1 MRVTFS
7 RWCSVSA
14 ISLTLTAVVSANP
27 SKGGWHG
34 QPPGQTAPQVLVT
47 GEVRYPGRVTLTAA
61 TLTVADALAA
71 VGSPTMNAG
80 EQVIVIHP
88 SDPRPS
94 ARRTIQLADVDL
106 GNPGVDVSL
115 EDGDIVNV
123 PVGKR
128 FYIAGFV
135 RVPGAYRL
143 VTGTT
148 VLQAIALAGGLS
160 GGSDRHIKIDRTVNG
175 TLSKIP
181 AQLGDV
187 VRPSDVIKVPR
198 RMF

>member
-1 MRVTFS
+1 MRVTLS

-14 ISLTLTAVVSANP
+14 VSLALASVVSATA
-27 SKGGWHG
+27 GELDGTG
-34 QPPGQTAPQVLVT
+34 QAPGQTAPQVLVT

-61 TLTVADALAA
+61 TLTVPDALAA
-71 VGSPTMNAG
+71 VGSPTNKAG

-94 ARRTIQLADVDL
+94 TRRTIRLADVDL
-106 GNPGVDVSL
+106 GTPGVDLSL

-123 PVGKR
+123 PVGNR
-128 FYIAGFV
+128 FYISGFV

-148 VLQAIALAGGLS
+148 VQQAIVLAGGLS
-160 GGSDRHIKIDRTVNG
+160 GGSDRHIKIDRAVNG
-175 TLSKIP
+175 KVAQIA

-187 VRPSDVIKVPR
+187 VRPSDVINVPR